1 MGIGAHADMTKTA
14 LVTLSTAGAG
24 VILRL
29 AKVLVGADLFVHS
42 SARWQG
48 EGNRFGRLLP
58 LAAKLFPS
66 YHRLVFVAPCGAV
79 VRAIAPLLGHKTTD
93 PAVAVVDVGARH
105 VISLLSG
112 HEGGANDLAMEVS
125 NVLGAEPVVT
135 TTMEAIKD
143 LIVGVGCRRDAPAA
157 NVVAAVRGALQEANL
172 VLDRVRLLAS
182 ADLKAREPGL
192 LAAARE
198 LGLPLRFIAAEEIRS
213 VRRTFRR
220 SKLVEEKVGLP
231 AVAEPAA
238 LLAGRRTQLL
248 LPRRVFASVT
258 VAVAQEGLPWS
269 GSAQVAPSIAPTA
282 RNKPLPKARSLS
294 DTRGTC
300 T

>member
-24 VILRL
+24 VISRL

-48 EGNRFGRLLP
+48 EGNRFSRLLP
-58 LAAKLFPS
+58 LSARLFLS
-66 YHRLVFVAPCGAV
+66 YHRLVFVVPCGAV

-93 PAVAVVDVGARH
+93 PAVVVVDVGARH

-125 NVLGAEPVVT
+125 NALGAEPIVT
-135 TTMEAIKD
+135 TTTEAIKD
-143 LIVGVGCRRDAPAA
+143 LIVGVGCRRGAPAA
-157 NVVAAVRGALQEANL
+157 TIVAAVRGALQEAH
-172 VLDRVRLLAS
+172 VVIARVRLLAS
-182 ADLKAREPGL
+182 ADLKTHEPGL

-198 LGLPLRFIAAEEIRS
+198 LGLPLRFITAEEIRS
-213 VRRTFRR
+213 TCRTFRR
-220 SKLVEEKVGLP
+220 SRFVEEKVNLP

-269 GSAQVAPSIAPTA
+269 ESARAAPSIAPTA
-282 RNKPLPKARSLS
+282 PSKPLPKAR
-294 DTRGTC
+294 
-300 T
+300 